1 MGLDEELAHSS
12 LRFGLGRFNTEE
24 EVDYVADLLVNKV
37 KKLREISPLYEMH
50 QQGIDIKSI
59 QWAAH

>member
-1 MGLDEELAHSS
+1 
-12 LRFGLGRFNTEE
+12 
-24 EVDYVADLLVNKV
+24 VDYVADLVIQKV
-37 KKLREISPLYEMH
+37 KKLRDISPLYEMH

>member
-1 MGLDEELAHSS
+1 VAELVI
-12 LRFGLGRFNTEE
+12 G
-24 EVDYVADLLVNKV
+24 KV
-37 KKLREISPLYEMH
+37 KRLRELSPLYEMH